1 MFISKNHIPR
11 RTMLRGMGVAMALP
25 FLESMVPAQTPLR
38 KSAAASRTRLCA
50 IEQVHGASGS
60 TRLGQKMHYW
70 SPEKEGANFQMTPT
84 LISLEPY
91 QDYLTIITNTDLENA
106 RSHSPKEFGADHTR
120 ASAVYLTAAKPKMTE
135 GADIHCGPSIDQI
148 YAQKFGQDT
157 PLPSIQ
163 LCIENVGSLSAA
175 CGYGYSCVYCDT
187 ISWASPTDP
196 LPMERDPRVV
206 FERLFGVGGTTEE
219 RDMRRRE
226 ERSVLDRL
234 SHAVAVMMKDLGPS
248 DRNRLS
254 AYLDDVREIERRI
267 QKIEQYNTAHA
278 AERQLPDAPIGVPDS
293 WAEHVGLM
301 VDLQTLAFMTET
313 TRVSTLKLARDV
325 SSAVYPT
332 SGVSTPFHSCSHHG
346 ENAQKVAEFAKL
358 NQYHVST
365 VVAPFV
371 EKLKNTPDGDG
382 NLLDH
387 TLLLYGSPM
396 GDSDV
401 HEHKRL
407 PLILVGHAGGP
418 IKGNFHLKCQEG
430 TPMANL
436 LLTVLHRL
444 GVEDFQYPSFPGPP
458 PMASKTRVDQIGD
471 STEELA
477 I

>member
-1 MFISKNHIPR
+1 MFITKKHISR
-11 RTMLRGMGVAMALP
+11 RTILRGMGAAMALP
-25 FLESMVPAQTPLR
+25 FLESMAPAQTPLR
-38 KSAAASRTRLCA
+38 KSAATPKARLCA

-60 TRLGQKMHYW
+60 TRTGQKMHYW
-70 SPEKEGANFQMTPT
+70 SPAEEGSNFKITPT

-91 QDYLTIITNTDLENA
+91 QDYLTIVTNTDLENA
-106 RSHSPKEFGADHTR
+106 RAHTAKEFGADHTR
-120 ASAVYLTAAKPKMTE
+120 GSAVYLTAAKPKMTE

-148 YAQKFGQDT
+148 YAQRFGQDT

-219 RDMRRRE
+219 RQVRRRE
-226 ERSVLDRL
+226 ERGVLDRL
-234 SHAVAVMMKDLGPS
+234 THAVALLMKDLGPS
-248 DRNRLS
+248 DRNRLNN
-254 AYLDDVREIERRI
+254 YLDDVREIERRI
-267 QKIEQYNTAHA
+267 QKIEQYNTAHTG
-278 AERQLPDAPIGVPDS
+278 ERRLPDAPIGVPDS
-293 WAEHVGLM
+293 WTEHVSLM
-301 VDLQTLAFMTET
+301 LDLQALAFMTET
-313 TRVSTLKLARDV
+313 TRVSTFKLARDV
-325 SSAVYPT
+325 SSAVYPG

-346 ENAQKVAEFAKL
+346 ENAQKIAEFARL
-358 NQYHVST
+358 NQYHVAT
-365 VVAPFV
+365 VLTPFV

-387 TLLLYGSPM
+387 TLVLYGSPM

-407 PLILVGHAGGP
+407 PLVLAGHASGT
-418 IKGNFHLKCQEG
+418 IKGNLHLKCPEG

-436 LLTVLHRL
+436 LLTILHRL
-444 GVEDFQYPSFPGPP
+444 EVQDFQYPSFPGIS
-458 PMASKTRVDQIGD
+458 PMSDKTRADQIGD
-471 STEELA
+471 STGELA